1 MLNYLGCLLM
11 DLLQKFEKKKNP
23 SCLMRCRLFND
34 NFFST
39 QSFLI
44 FQRPKWL
51 MKKLKHRQKLIICI
65 LDISTYQ
72 TKIKMI
78 SPKTQ
83 IIDRQVSLF
92 TNIILMSKVC
102 LTLYCQIIYENWC
115 QTTQGLKIKHFF
127 FFLRSIFWQP

>member
-1 MLNYLGCLLM
+1 
-11 DLLQKFEKKKNP
+11 
-23 SCLMRCRLFND
+23 
-34 NFFST
+34 
-39 QSFLI
+39 
-44 FQRPKWL
+44 
-51 MKKLKHRQKLIICI
+51 LIICI

-127 FFLRSIFWQP
+127 FLKVHLLTTLAMIN